1 MSNIINLLD
10 TSKFDF
16 KIFETAGKVAGN
28 LNCKAY
34 LVGGYIRDKLINK
47 NPAKDIDI
55 TGCGDVI
62 KYAEAL
68 AKELNIETIVPF
80 EQFKR
85 SSNFLI
91 FSLFINI

>member
-16 KIFETAGKVAGN
+16 KIFETAGKVAEE
-28 LNCKAY
+28 LDYKAF

-55 TGCGDVI
+55 AVCGDVI

-68 AKELNIETIVPF
+68 AK
-80 EQFKR
+80 
-85 SSNFLI
+85 
-91 FSLFINI
+91 